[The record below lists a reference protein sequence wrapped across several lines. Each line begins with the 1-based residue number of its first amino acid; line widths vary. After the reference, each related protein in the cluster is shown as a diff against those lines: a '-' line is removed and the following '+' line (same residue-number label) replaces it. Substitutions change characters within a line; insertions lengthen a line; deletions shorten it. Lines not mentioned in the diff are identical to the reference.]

1 MRLERPRRHRTRA
14 RSRRPRIGRHPGKGA
29 GGGVAAS
36 SVHAASAG
44 APGAL
49 RVTVEGTSLVAETDS
64 DGQFVLTGVGSGPIT
79 LRFEGAGVDARLT
92 LSGLVGGQILT
103 IRVHVAG
110 SSAQLVSAP
119 VAKPTQ
125 DMKFSG
131 VIESV
136 SGGRIVVAGRT
147 VEDPGHTKC
156 SKGDYKIQFGD
167 LRVGDKVTVWGTLQP
182 SGVVT
187 SYEIVAEGPS
197 KPKGDPPKPGQG
209 MSFKGK
215 VDSVSPL
222 HVAGHKVHTD
232 GGTRFKWSDGT
243 ALDPS
248 KIVVGDQAYVEGTKQ
263 ARRQRRGLQG
273 HGRLPLTHR
282 PGGLVESP
290 RAGFVYVECDS
301 NHALLTITVPPP
313 LFRRSCPNADPR
325 RPRRP
330 RPRHARRRMQRRHR
344 RARAAVR
351 GFCGGRGRPGD
362 GRQRRPR
369 RLLPDRGEHG
379 NNGARGRDLQR
390 HHHRRRRQ
398 VSS

>member
-1 MRLERPRRHRTRA
+1 MRVVS
-14 RSRRPRIGRHPGKGA
+14 RSFVPAFAAVVTLVVAGCGSKDPGVTGPEPAPAALGSAVIQGTVQGA
-29 GGGVAAS
+29 GVAAS

-64 DGQFVLTGVGSGPIT
+64 DGQFVLVGVGSGPIT

-92 LSGLVGGQILT
+92 VSGLVGGQILT

-110 SSAQLVSAP
+110 SSAELVSAP

-136 SGGRIVVAGRT
+136 SSGRVVVAGRT

-263 ARRQRRGLQG
+263 ADGS
-273 HGRLPLTHR
+273 
-282 PGGLVESP
+282 V
-290 RAGFVYVECDS
+290 
-301 NHALLTITVPPP
+301 
-313 LFRRSCPNADPR
+313 
-325 RPRRP
+325 
-330 RPRHARRRMQRRHR
+330 
-344 RARAAVR
+344 AASKVMVDCR
-351 GFCGGRGRPGD
+351 
-362 GRQRRPR
+362 
-369 RLLPDRGEHG
+369 
-379 NNGARGRDLQR
+379 
-390 HHHRRRRQ
+390 
-398 VSS
+398 